1 MKKSYAFSALFALAA
16 GCATEII
23 NPVTVPLGPHDSEIY
38 EAGKRRTD
46 RKEEKKYSVDVLID
60 VDAIDLQRVSMTREQ
75 VEEHLVSAI
84 DGYLRSRLQKFP
96 FFKVTTADSVVAR
109 MRAKKMAAAVETGDE
124 AEVAPREEAQY
135 VILAK
140 FDSVM
145 THGDGGV
152 ANASTV
158 GGTAA
163 GVGGIGSIAGGVHD
177 NGLLSATGIGTGVTL
192 LSAGAAAAG
201 LGNGLEPN
209 VVDVTMSFEFYDN
222 VHEQTVSS
230 ENIARKYSGSS
241 KDNTPALILQATRAC
256 VDEYLAILGRD
267 YLQES
272 RVLET
277 RGDGRYARV
286 SLGIKDGVKQGTQ
299 VYFYEFEDL
308 DDVMAG
314 WSKSERTIAYGTI
327 VGEPTATQSW
337 VEVEQYDKVAVRKY
351 HFVKVMAVQKTKS
364 SIRERMGL

>member
-1 MKKSYAFSALFALAA
+1 MKHSTSFPLFAVALAA
-16 GCATEII
+16 GCATSIV
-23 NPVTVPLGPHDSEIY
+23 NPVVEPQGPRDSEIY
-38 EAGKRRTD
+38 EAGKQRTD
-46 RKEEKKYSVDVLID
+46 RRDEKKYSLDVLID

-96 FFKVTTADSVVAR
+96 FFNVTTADSVVAR
-109 MRAKKMAAAVETGDE
+109 MRAKKMAAAAETGE
-124 AEVAPREEAQY
+124 EMEVAPREEAQY

-158 GGTAA
+158 GGTAT
-163 GVGGIGSIAGGVHD
+163 GVGGIGSLAGAMGS
-177 NGLLSATGIGTGVTL
+177 GTGIGTGVAL
-192 LSAGAAAAG
+192 ISAGAAAAG

-222 VHEQTVSS
+222 VNEKTISS
-230 ENIARKYSGSS
+230 ENISRKYSGSS
-241 KDNTPALILQATRAC
+241 KDNTPALILHAAREC

-277 RGDGRYARV
+277 RGDGRFARC
-286 SLGIKDGVKQGTQ
+286 SLGIKDGIKSGTQ

-314 WSKSERTIAYGTI
+314 WTKSERTIAFGTV
-327 VGEPTATQSW
+327 VGEPTNTQCW
-337 VEVEQYDKVAVRKY
+337 VEVEKYKNTHVKKY
-351 HFVKVMAVQKTKS
+351 HYVKVMAVQKTKS
-364 SIRERMGL
+364 SILERVGL